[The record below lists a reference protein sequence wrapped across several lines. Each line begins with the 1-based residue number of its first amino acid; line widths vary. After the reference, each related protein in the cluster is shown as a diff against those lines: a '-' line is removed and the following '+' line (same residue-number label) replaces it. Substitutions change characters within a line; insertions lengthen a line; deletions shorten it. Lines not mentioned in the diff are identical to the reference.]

1 MRMAERFDAIIVG
14 TGQAGPPLA
23 GRLTDAGWRCA
34 IIERQRFGGTCVNYG
49 CTPTKA
55 LVASARAAY
64 MARRAADFGVGI
76 EGAVAVDM
84 AKVKRRKDKI
94 AGRSNESITS
104 YVKDMKHASVFEDH
118 AVFEGDRRL
127 RVGGETIEADKVFLN
142 VGARAAIP
150 PIDGLEEVSYLTNSS
165 LLDLDTLPEHLI
177 ILGGGYVGVEFAQ
190 MYRRFGAE
198 VTILDRAPRLMASED
213 EDVSQAIRAIF
224 EAEGIAIVT
233 GAEVERVARDGA
245 GLRAIIGVHGKRAE
259 IAGSHLLVAA
269 GRKPNTDD
277 LGLET
282 TAIETDDKG
291 FIRVDDRLRTS
302 VEGVFALGDCN
313 GRGAFTHTAYN
324 DYEILAANL
333 LDGDDRKVS
342 DRFVTYAAYIDPPFA
357 RVGASESDLRAA
369 GRKALVTQ
377 MPMTG
382 VARARERSE
391 TDGFMKI
398 LVDPHTGRFLG
409 ASMVGIRCDEVIHA
423 IVYLMYARATYQD
436 VLRAVPIHPCVA
448 ELIPTM
454 LKQLRP
460 LE

>member
-1 MRMAERFDAIIVG
+1 MARRFDAIIIG

-23 GRLTDAGWRCA
+23 GRLTDAGWCCA
-34 IIERQRFGGTCVNYG
+34 IIERGRFGGTCVNYG

-64 MARRAADFGVGI
+64 LARRSADFGVAI
-76 EGAVAVDM
+76 EGAVSVDM
-84 AKVKRRKDKI
+84 ASVKRRKDEI

-104 YVKDMKHASVFEDH
+104 YVKNMKNAVVFEEH

-127 RVGGETIEADKVFLN
+127 RVAGETIEAERIFIN

-150 PIDGLEEVSYLTNSS
+150 PIEGLDGVPYLTNAS
-165 LLDLDTLPEHLI
+165 LLDLATLPEHLI
-177 ILGGGYVGVEFAQ
+177 ILGGGYVGVEFGQ
-190 MYRRFGAE
+190 MYRRFGSK
-198 VTILDRAPRLMASED
+198 VTILDRAPRLMSSED
-213 EDVSQAIRAIF
+213 EDVSQGICGIF
-224 EAEGIAIVT
+224 EGEGIEVVT
-233 GAEVERVARDGA
+233 GAELKQVDRDGQ
-245 GLRAIIGVHGKRAE
+245 GLRATIEVDGQRREIG
-259 IAGSHLLVAA
+259 GSHLLVAA

-277 LGLET
+277 LGLAST
-282 TAIETDDKG
+282 GIETDGKG
-291 FIRVDDRLRTS
+291 YVRVDDRLRTT

-313 GRGAFTHTAYN
+313 GRGAFTHTSYN
-324 DYEILAANL
+324 DYEIVAANL

-342 DRFVTYAAYIDPPFA
+342 DRFTSYAAFIDPPFA
-357 RVGASESDLRAA
+357 RVGASEGELRAA
-369 GRKALVTQ
+369 GRKALVARLA
-377 MPMTG
+377 MTG

-409 ASMVGIRCDEVIHA
+409 ASMLGIRCDEVVHA
-423 IVYLMYARATYQD
+423 IAYLMYARANYQD
-436 VLRAVPIHPCVA
+436 VMRAVPIHPCVA

-454 LKQLRP
+454 LKQLQP